1 VFLATF
7 FVTYCKL
14 TNAHAYAHA
23 HSCISEHLIFQEVVS
38 KIGSKYA
45 DVFSLNISVIQR
57 NGNDRCALGK
67 PLSKGWFLHVGF
79 DENYRQLIKSNFR
92 ATASIRVIIK
102 KF

>member
-79 DENYRQLIKSNFR
+79 DEKI
-92 ATASIRVIIK
+92 
-102 KF
+102 